1 MLYISNTLI
10 INVITYFYGLNTI
23 FIFSPFIVFL
33 GFQIGFL
40 CPITFAKLKVF
51 YLDIV

>member
-1 MLYISNTLI
+1 MLYISNILI
-10 INVITYFYGLNTI
+10 ISVIIHFYGLNTI

-40 CPITFAKLKVF
+40 CPITFAKSKAP
-51 YLDIV
+51 YLDCV

>member
-1 MLYISNTLI
+1 MLYISNTLR

-33 GFQIGFL
+33 GFQIGFFF
-40 CPITFAKLKVF
+40 PVIIAELKVF